1 MKVYLALAFMKKII
15 NVRQLNMTAFVPFL
29 EGTTVDLTDGDSN
42 EVYAVDNK
50 YIVKKYFSQK
60 QLQQETSG
68 YLLFN
73 ALTSFGVPMVLDKG
87 NDYLVLEFVNADSCF
102 KLFHTI
108 RTLTMQQAA
117 QKAALFIAEVYWN
130 YRFIAKDKIKLFRG
144 ISWEE
149 RSVEILTKSLNNL
162 SVIKGLLTS
171 DQLKLVKDAQTEMK
185 TLEVTGKSLSLL
197 HRDLHLDNILV
208 KKDVFGRNGNYVID
222 FEHCMEGP
230 IELEMQNSIFWN
242 DDWSISSDMIREE
255 LIRKHDIPYSL
266 EQEGRLLCVYFLDQ
280 LNIALEKRDTGKVQL
295 LVNTYDQRM
304 QERNC

>member
-1 MKVYLALAFMKKII
+1 MKNLNLSSK
-15 NVRQLNMTAFVPFL
+15 QLNSAKEIPYLKGKVI
-29 EGTTVDLTDGDSN
+29 DLTDGDSN
-42 EVYAVDNK
+42 EVYAVDK
-50 YIVKKYFSQK
+50 RYIIKKYFSQK
-60 QLQQETSG
+60 LLMQETAG

-73 ALTSFGVPMVLDKG
+73 SLTTFGVPMVLDKG
-87 NDYLVLEFVNADSCF
+87 NNYLVLEYIDADSSF
-102 KLFHTI
+102 TLFHTTK
-108 RTLTMQQAA
+108 TLTMQQAA